1 MEPQRQV
8 FGTDIGHRRI
18 HRVQLDEGQH
28 SGRRRD
34 DEVEGAPVPGHQLQ
48 RVGDARQEN
57 QADREKGNHQD
68 RTFRIGEKQGA
79 GQSEKAGRKQV
90 GDEQHDGIPSA
101 ADMGDAEQPGQQSDQ
116 KEGEDGVERAVG
128 EGLSGHRIGHA
139 AEYDTVAR
147 MEKKG
152 AFVTFPPCNHPRH
165 HQERLENYDYEYGGD
180 QVAAVTFRRVVE
192 GCPHD
197 LGCTGLRHGVKRRGR
212 QKDRHIGPDPSV
224 ELPHGAGSRLFER
237 GEVEEGAG
245 VAESQKNGLLAPTHT
260 AFKIFR
266 DENDSHRA
274 IGFHL
279 GFRCGH
285 IRRVAV
291 NGHLG
296 RGVEQPRIR
305 PAERGVRFIDHRDW
319 GFADQVGSIHIV
331 IQQPVNEYSPDHHEQ
346 D

>member
-1 MEPQRQV
+1 
-8 FGTDIGHRRI
+8 
-18 HRVQLDEGQH
+18 
-28 SGRRRD
+28 
-34 DEVEGAPVPGHQLQ
+34 
-48 RVGDARQEN
+48 
-57 QADREKGNHQD
+57 
-68 RTFRIGEKQGA
+68 
-79 GQSEKAGRKQV
+79 
-90 GDEQHDGIPSA
+90 
-101 ADMGDAEQPGQQSDQ
+101 MGDAEQPGQQSDQ

-128 EGLSGHRIGHA
+128 EGLSRHRIGHA
-139 AEYDTVAR
+139 AESETVAR

-197 LGCTGLRHGVKRRGR
+197 LGCRG
-212 QKDRHIGPDPSV
+212 
-224 ELPHGAGSRLFER
+224 
-237 GEVEEGAG
+237 
-245 VAESQKNGLLAPTHT
+245 
-260 AFKIFR
+260 
-266 DENDSHRA
+266 ENDSHRA
-274 IGFHL
+274 VGFHL

-305 PAERGVRFIDHRDW
+305 PTERGVRFIDHRDW

-331 IQQPVNEYSPDHHEQ
+331 IQQPINEYSPDHHEQ
-346 D
+346 DRVACGDHAELPDRTGRYGGQMPLRFSRCFHICRSGLHVSDGGE